1 MKPSTK
7 SQSCFACIAV
17 GVFLMVASA
26 FGADDRTPKEW
37 ALLTYLN
44 GFNSLDSFGYLD
56 MNEMEVVGSTARV
69 HVVSQWASLKTREV
83 HRIYVNKD
91 TDKKN
96 VTSPVLQNLG
106 LVDMGDY
113 RSLIDFVVWAAK
125 TYPAD
130 HYFVNIW
137 NHGNGWHFKTTGGTI
152 GTRDLSYDDISG
164 HHITTEELGI
174 AMTEIARQIGKPVD
188 LLGSDSC
195 MMAMAEVI
203 SQVKGSASAFVGSEE
218 VEPAAG
224 WPYDTLLTQWN
235 AGGAKSAAD
244 VSSILAKVYKD
255 SYPNGHGITLSGLD
269 LSKYGMLAT
278 SVRDLGDAIKTQS
291 KVVRQKIF
299 AAVGKTRSYTLADY
313 KDLGDL
319 VDQIG
324 ADASIPIRP
333 EILAGVRTAISTFV
347 TANQTTPDQ
356 SKSHGVSIWF
366 PDAAWQFDTNKDRYR
381 ALTFNQD
388 TAWYDAIDTTVH
400 ATTFR

>member
-7 SQSCFACIAV
+7 SLSSFTCIAV
-17 GVFLMVASA
+17 GVLFMVTPALA
-26 FGADDRTPKEW
+26 ADDRTPKEW

-44 GFNSLDSFGYLD
+44 GFNSLDNFGYYD

-69 HVVSQWASLKTREV
+69 HVISQWASLKTREV

-91 TDKKN
+91 TDKDH
-96 VTSPVLQNLG
+96 VTSPVIQNLG
-106 LVDMGDY
+106 LIDMGDY

-130 HYFVNIW
+130 HYFVNVW
-137 NHGNGWHFKTTGGTI
+137 NHGNGWHFKGTGGTL
-152 GTRDLSYDDISG
+152 GTLDLSYDDISKN
-164 HHITTEELGI
+164 HITTEELGV
-174 AMTEIARQIGKPVD
+174 AMAEISRQIGKPVD

-195 MMAMAEVI
+195 MMAAAEVI
-203 SQVKGSASAFVGSEE
+203 AQVKGSTTAFVGSEE

-235 AGGAKSAAD
+235 AGGSKSAAD
-244 VSSILAKVYKD
+244 VSDILAKVYKE
-255 SYPNGHGITLSGLD
+255 SYPNGRGVTLSGMD
-269 LSKYGMLAT
+269 LSKYGALAT
-278 SVRDLGDAIKTQS
+278 AVRDLGDEIKSQP
-291 KVVRQKIF
+291 KAVRLKIRS
-299 AAVGKTRSYTLADY
+299 AVSKTRAYTLADY

-324 ADASIPIRP
+324 ADTSIPIRP

-356 SKSHGVSIWF
+356 AKSHGVSIWF
-366 PDAAWQFDTNKDRYR
+366 PDAVWQFDTNKDRYK
-381 ALTFNQD
+381 ALIFNQD

-400 ATTFR
+400 ASSFR